1 MTRRLVPLLVVAA
14 TAIAAAAHAATP
26 VGKVSRH
33 QGDSVGVSEGTERTL
48 ATGAVVHLQEEIST
62 GDAARLELTFDD
74 GTVLTLGEQARL
86 VIDEFVYNPADGL
99 ERMAVS
105 ANGAFRFVSAALTRA
120 DSEISVATPVA
131 LLGVRG
137 TDFWGGPIDGAFG
150 VFLLEG
156 SVTVTNAAG
165 EALLDETGE
174 GVNLD
179 GPDVAPGE
187 VTVWPQ
193 DKVDRAFATVT
204 FN

>member
-1 MTRRLVPLLVVAA
+1 MQTRLWAALVVLAVSGGMA
-14 TAIAAAAHAATP
+14 EASTP
-26 VGKVSRH
+26 VGEVSRL
-33 QGDSVGVSEGTERTL
+33 QGACVGVSEGTTRSL
-48 ATGAVVHLQEEIST
+48 DSGLPVHLQEEIST

-74 GTVLTLGEQARL
+74 GTTLTLGERARV

-99 ERMAVS
+99 DRMAVS
-105 ANGAFRFVSAALTRA
+105 ASGAFRFVTGALARA
-120 DSEISVATPVA
+120 DSDISVATPVA
-131 LLGVRG
+131 LIGVRG

-156 SVTVTNAAG
+156 SVAVTNAAG
-165 EALLDETGE
+165 EAVLAAPGE

-179 GPDVAPGE
+179 GPDVAPGA
-187 VTVWPQ
+187 VTIWPQ